1 MRMMPPVGFLVAAG
15 IAAATVVP
23 GARSIA
29 AQASL
34 ASALTFHA
42 SFDTGADA
50 DFAAGDRRMFTAA
63 SYRALDS
70 AQPGLHN
77 PDATIV
83 AGKGKYGGALQYAAK
98 NTMATY
104 YLAEKNVAFAARDW
118 SGTVSFWLSLDPETD
133 LTGFADPIQ
142 LTDKDYNNGALWVDF
157 TGNDKPRHNRLGV
170 FPDLTAWNPE
180 KLTGQTNPAFVRHL
194 VDVATPPYGHG
205 KWTHV
210 AFSFS
215 GLNGAAP
222 GSAKFYLDGTLR
234 GTIAA
239 VPETFTVD
247 PAKMTIRLG
256 VNCTGLF
263 DDLAMFNR
271 ALTDAEITSLYA
283 LPAGV
288 SGLRR

>member
-1 MRMMPPVGFLVAAG
+1 MPPLPRLTFFVVAV
-15 IAAATVVP
+15 IAAVTVAP
-23 GARSIA
+23 GARSTSA
-29 AQASL
+29 SQASL

-42 SFDTGADA
+42 SFDSSPDA
-50 DFAAGDRRMFTAA
+50 DFGLGDRRMYTAA

-70 AQPGLHN
+70 AQPGLHS

-98 NTMATY
+98 NAMATY
-104 YLAEKNVAFAARDW
+104 YLADKNVAFAPRDW

-157 TGNDKPRHNRLGV
+157 NNDKPRHNRLGV

-180 KLTGQTNPAFVRHL
+180 KLTGQTNPPFVRHL
-194 VDVATPPYGHG
+194 VDVATPPYGRG

-210 AFSFS
+210 AFTFS
-215 GLNGAAP
+215 GLNGASP
-222 GSAKFYLDGTLR
+222 GNSRFYLDGTLR
-234 GTIAA
+234 GTIA
-239 VPETFTVD
+239 VPETFTID

-263 DDLAMFNR
+263 DDLAIFNR
-271 ALTDAEITSLYA
+271 ALTDAEIATLYA